1 MADEITRETHD
12 TIDKSETPVV
22 KRRGTALA
30 TPLLGIV
37 LGIVGTVLMSYSF
50 VNGISAALDGTDGN
64 STIFIVL
71 FILGGVLAAIAVI
84 IGVVGLIRGG
94 HRILSFFSLAIGLI
108 PAAVIIAIR
117 LANA

>member
-1 MADEITRETHD
+1 MADEIKREKHD

-22 KRRGTALA
+22 RRRTALA
-30 TPLLGIV
+30 TPLLGIL
-37 LGIVGTVLMSYSF
+37 LGVIGTALMSYSF

-71 FILGGVLAAIAVI
+71 FFVGGALALIAII
-84 IGVVGLIRGG
+84 IGLVGLVRGG
-94 HRILSFFSLAIGLI
+94 HRFLSLLSLLVGLV
-108 PAAVIIAIR
+108 PAAVILAIR